1 MIEKVTPAAAM
12 LALCCI
18 ATPAQADVTGTVNA
32 TITLT
37 TGCIINAQ
45 SVNNGAATVNFGTID
60 FNSHT
65 SLFVQADSEIAG
77 GASGIAVQCS
87 PGIAPSLIFGAGA
100 HDGQGTGSGNRAMAH
115 ATASGQYVRYAL
127 YSDSGRNTLLAIGQG
142 VTLASDGSAQTV
154 HIYGRAFGA
163 AGLVTGTYSDTVLVT
178 LQL

>member
-1 MIEKVTPAAAM
+1 MIERVTPAVAM

-18 ATPAQADVTGTVNA
+18 ATPAQADVTGTIDA

-45 SVNNGAATVNFGTID
+45 SVGENGTTVDFGTIN
-60 FNSHT
+60 FGSNT

-77 GASGIAVQCS
+77 GAAGIAVQCS
-87 PGIAPSLIFGAGA
+87 PGIAPSLVFGAGA
-100 HDGQGTGSGNRAMAH
+100 HDGEGTGLGNRAMVH
-115 ATASGQYVRYAL
+115 ATATDKYVRYAL
-127 YSDSGRNTLLAIGQG
+127 YSDSGRGTPLTIGQAM
-142 VTLASDGSAQTV
+142 TLASDGSAQTV
-154 HIYGRAFGA
+154 HVYGRAFGA